1 MKKIIL
7 LLSAAVVL
15 ISCSKV
21 GKGEFLI
28 SGTAKGIENGKSI
41 ILQTQNETGI
51 VSVDTVKVKDG
62 KFEIKGKI
70 TEPSFHMLQLEASQE
85 KIPFIL
91 ENGEVIIEIKKDS
104 ISKSKISGTY
114 NNDEFVK
121 FNAEL
126 VKLQKNLVDFQ
137 KNNTELMNKAQQT
150 KDTAVINKLM
160 KEFTKIQQSVG
171 EETKVKY
178 LTYAESHP
186 KSFISALIIQ
196 GMLNS
201 PDADMQKMEKMFKG
215 LDESLQNTKP
225 GKAIKTRLD
234 QSKTPS
240 VGAVPPAGATPPAA
254 GSAKWSSDFSGPNP
268 QGKVISL
275 KESLG
280 KVTIVDF
287 WASWCS
293 PCRAE
298 SPNMVALYAE
308 FHSKGLNI
316 VGVSLDKDAAKWKEA
331 IAKDKLTWIQIS
343 HLKFWEEPI
352 AMQYK
357 VQSIPATFVFDS
369 SGTLVAKDLRGEEL
383 RTKIKELL
391 SK

>member
-70 TEPSFHMLQLEASQE
+70 TEPSFHMLEVEASQE

-196 GMLNS
+196 GMINS
-201 PDADMQKMEKMFKG
+201 PDADIQKMEKMFKG

-234 QSKTPS
+234 QAKTPS
-240 VGAVPPAGATPPAA
+240 VGAVPPVGATPPAA
-254 GSAKWSSDFSGPNP
+254 DSAK
-268 QGKVISL
+268 
-275 KESLG
+275 
-280 KVTIVDF
+280 
-287 WASWCS
+287 
-293 PCRAE
+293 
-298 SPNMVALYAE
+298 
-308 FHSKGLNI
+308 
-316 VGVSLDKDAAKWKEA
+316 
-331 IAKDKLTWIQIS
+331 
-343 HLKFWEEPI
+343 
-352 AMQYK
+352 
-357 VQSIPATFVFDS
+357 
-369 SGTLVAKDLRGEEL
+369 
-383 RTKIKELL
+383 
-391 SK
+391 

>member
-70 TEPSFHMLQLEASQE
+70 TEPSFHMLEVEASQE

-196 GMLNS
+196 GMINS
-201 PDADMQKMEKMFKG
+201 PDADIQKMEKMFKG

-234 QSKTPS
+234 QAKTPS
-240 VGAVPPAGATPPAA
+240 VGAVPPSGATPPAA
-254 GSAKWSSDFSGPNP
+254 DSAK
-268 QGKVISL
+268 
-275 KESLG
+275 
-280 KVTIVDF
+280 
-287 WASWCS
+287 
-293 PCRAE
+293 
-298 SPNMVALYAE
+298 
-308 FHSKGLNI
+308 
-316 VGVSLDKDAAKWKEA
+316 
-331 IAKDKLTWIQIS
+331 
-343 HLKFWEEPI
+343 
-352 AMQYK
+352 
-357 VQSIPATFVFDS
+357 
-369 SGTLVAKDLRGEEL
+369 
-383 RTKIKELL
+383 
-391 SK
+391 